1 MAVTVTWRGATVRG
15 EGGQFTD
22 FLGKKWTEIGD
33 ALVQGV
39 AMYGGAEA
47 KACAEDLMEDA
58 KALAPVDK
66 GNLQESA
73 RVEEKTNRKG
83 ITRYEINFDT
93 RRTEGRSRGNNFNY
107 AYIQHEDL
115 SYKHKIG
122 QAKFLETPYYQR
134 RNEFLKRIADASS
147 EGMGR
152 AKK

>member
-15 EGGQFTD
+15 EGGQFTS

-39 AMYGGAEA
+39 AMYGGEEA

-58 KALAPVDK
+58 KDLAPVDE
-66 GNLQESA
+66 GNLQDSA
-73 RVEEKTNRKG
+73 QVDELINRKG
-83 ITRYEINFDT
+83 ITRYEVSFDT

-115 SYKHKIG
+115 SFKHKIG
-122 QAKFLETPYYQR
+122 QAKFLETPYHQR
-134 RNEFLKRIADASS
+134 RDEFLKRISDASG
-147 EGMGR
+147 EGMGEVR
-152 AKK
+152 K